1 MAQLR
6 KQDPQ
11 QNSGQ
16 PIIESGAITCSAHV
30 WYGLYRT
37 SWWTCVVTRVCKHC
51 SLWIWRI
58 LSLVQLVKLQG
69 KSWGLITSHFHIGL
83 QSPPRSI
90 FAHHITLRWLCCV
103 CVSAQ
108 ESKLIVLWLKWR
120 ICTTFYPLPGVQCH
134 ASQLLPAQC
143 MCPRLVRICGLPKG
157 LQVQIGHVLFRW
169 GISTTFWTMTVVL
182 SSVDAAQ
189 QKPWACLPDIVSEHV
204 GSTIP

>member
-6 KQDPQ
+6 QQDPQ

-37 SWWTCVVTRVCKHC
+37 SWWTCVVTRVCKHCC

-103 CVSAQ
+103 CVGPRIQIDCIVAKVAYMHHLLSFARCTMPCVSTSSCSVYVPPLGTHLWFAKGPPSTNRTCAFPLRYLYYFLYDDCSAIIRWCCAT
-108 ESKLIVLWLKWR
+108 EALS
-120 ICTTFYPLPGVQCH
+120 
-134 ASQLLPAQC
+134 LPAWHC
-143 MCPRLVRICGLPKG
+143 
-157 LQVQIGHVLFRW
+157 FRTCW
-169 GISTTFWTMTVVL
+169 
-182 SSVDAAQ
+182 
-189 QKPWACLPDIVSEHV
+189 
-204 GSTIP
+204 